1 MNRHHPL
8 DEAFRL
14 KLEAREVD
22 PPLYLWEAIEKK
34 RNTKHR
40 LINRLRLRLPMYAI
54 TFLTFSSGMFY
65 FFLSTSIPLDSFPIP
80 FPIEKVEA
88 QPSNEI
94 IPEEAALIPVDVT
107 SFPDYSSQPI
117 AGLITTDSGEE
128 SITSHISALIS
139 LKPESLEKQEKAK
152 KLAALPIIS
161 TLDGLQSIA
170 SRNDRKEHAWTG
182 TPRCPQFGNGRW
194 QLYLEG
200 VGAGL
205 WSFRSLEAD
214 NPALADYTDSRA
226 SSEKQLPAF
235 SAGVRLSAV
244 SDKGW
249 LVKGGVSF
257 TQINEKF
264 SYLNESEARTIIHE
278 IYDEQGN
285 IIGTDTTIEL
295 GTRYK
300 ITYNRYRTLDVPL
313 LLGYEFNWGKS
324 SLYFNGG
331 VLLNLAFRQKGAIL
345 DPVDESPVSI
355 TSSDAGAYPAFR
367 QQLGLGWYAGM
378 GLSYNITPDCSII
391 VEPHVQAHPQSI
403 TTDQYGINQQYI
415 NAGLNL
421 GLRWAM

>member
-22 PPLYLWEAIEKK
+22 PPLHLWEAIEKK

-80 FPIEKVEA
+80 FPNEKIEA
-88 QPSNEI
+88 QPSDEV
-94 IPEEAALIPVDVT
+94 IPEEAALTPVDIPN
-107 SFPDYSSQPI
+107 FPDYSHQPI
-117 AGLITTDSGEE
+117 AGLTATDSNAE
-128 SITSHISALIS
+128 STTHINALIS
-139 LKPESLEKQEKAK
+139 LKPELLERQEISRE
-152 KLAALPIIS
+152 LTALPV
-161 TLDGLQSIA
+161 LLA
-170 SRNDRKEHAWTG
+170 NHVVSRNDRKEHGWTG

-194 QLYLEG
+194 QLYVEG

-205 WSFRSLEAD
+205 WSFRTLEAES
-214 NPALADYTDSRA
+214 PALEDYVGSRA

-235 SAGVRLSAV
+235 SAGVRLSAI

-249 LVKGGVSF
+249 MVKGGISY

-278 IYDEQGN
+278 VYDEQGN

-324 SLYFNGG
+324 SLYLNGG

-355 TSSDAGAYPAFR
+355 TSSDTDAYPAFR

-378 GLSYNITPDCSII
+378 GLSYEITPDCSFII
-391 VEPHVQAHPQSI
+391 EPHIQAYPQSI